1 MYQIWV
7 QKVQNN
13 FKFNPKN
20 MNKLFKDFD
29 NNKKIKKVNIVDYNK
44 LIADFFKTNDGN
56 TIEDKGE

>member
-1 MYQIWV
+1 MYQTWV

-29 NNKKIKKVNIVDYNK
+29 NNKKIKNSKVECLCQNK
-44 LIADFFKTNDGN
+44 TKGN
-56 TIEDKGE
+56 FLNSVF

>member
-1 MYQIWV
+1 MYQTWV

-29 NNKKIKKVNIVDYNK
+29 NNKKIKKFQIVDYNK
-44 LIADFFKTNDGN
+44 LIAEFFKTNDGN
-56 TIEDKGE
+56 LHEEIFK